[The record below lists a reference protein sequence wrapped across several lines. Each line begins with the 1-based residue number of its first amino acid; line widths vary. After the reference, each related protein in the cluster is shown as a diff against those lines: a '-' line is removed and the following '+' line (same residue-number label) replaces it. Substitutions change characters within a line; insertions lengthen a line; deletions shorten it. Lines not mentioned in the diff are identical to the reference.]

1 MLMELNFLNAFVIID
16 ENIMIKIPLT
26 FLPTIILLACSS
38 NDNQAKQDQSLLEFS
53 QYSESVQDTFYIEVQ
68 LPREYYRNETRRY
81 KTVYLLDGNF
91 YFPMMASIIGQYEI
105 AQWIE
110 PVILIGVGYK
120 NFKTM
125 DSLRVRD
132 YLYPKAIPS
141 DEIIAAGGG
150 QKFNDFLTT
159 ELIPRID
166 SGFRTEKN
174 HRALLG
180 HSFGGYFVLY
190 SLLRQ
195 LENKTHNFSTFIS
208 ASPVLWYNDFYLKNL
223 PTDLATNA
231 NGIKLFVSVGG
242 QEDSVWSV
250 IPVKNLT
257 AEIVRNRVKQLEF
270 KSHVYN
276 HLDHMDVSLLSFT
289 KGLQD
294 FIRKEN

>member
-1 MLMELNFLNAFVIID
+1 MKKKICLAFLFG
-16 ENIMIKIPLT
+16 
-26 FLPTIILLACSS
+26 IILLACSTKE
-38 NDNQAKQDQSLLEFS
+38 NQVKQDTLLLKFS
-53 QYSESVQDTFYIEVQ
+53 QYSESVEDTFYIDIQ
-68 LPREYYRNETRRY
+68 LPSEYHRDETKSY

-91 YFPMMASIIGQYEI
+91 YFPMMASIISQHEI
-105 AQWIE
+105 ARLME

-141 DEIIAAGGG
+141 DEIISRGGG
-150 QKFNDFLTT
+150 QKFNHFLTN

-166 SGFRTEKN
+166 SEFRTEN
-174 HRALLG
+174 DHRALLG

-190 SLLRQ
+190 SLLKQ

-208 ASPVLWYNDFYLKNL
+208 ASPVLWYNDFYLKYL
-223 PTDLATNA
+223 PAVLGTSA
-231 NGIKLFVSVGG
+231 NDVKLFVSVGG

-250 IPVKNLT
+250 MPVKNLT
-257 AEIVRNRVKQLEF
+257 AEIESNSVKQLEF

-276 HLDHMDVSLLSFT
+276 HLDHMDVSLVSFT
-289 KGLQD
+289 KGLQE
-294 FIRKEN
+294 FIKKEN